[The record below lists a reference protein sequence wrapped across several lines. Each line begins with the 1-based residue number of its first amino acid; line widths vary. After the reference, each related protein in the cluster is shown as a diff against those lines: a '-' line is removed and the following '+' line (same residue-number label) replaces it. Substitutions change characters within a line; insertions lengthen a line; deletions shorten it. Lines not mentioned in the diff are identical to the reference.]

1 MLCKSALRNLMEV
14 FGTPIARG
22 NLGKLRDDESPLLV
36 AICHVLISGELHPVT
51 GEYSG
56 KDVADFLKA

>member
-1 MLCKSALRNLMEV
+1 M
-14 FGTPIARG
+14 
-22 NLGKLRDDESPLLV
+22 V